1 MLTLRGPNCARRG
14 AALHDLAI
22 IPDGSLLIEDG
33 RIHSVGTT
41 RRIENLKEA
50 RGADEIDVSDK
61 IVMPGFV
68 DAGIHLSCDSLEAP
82 RRRSRLSSFY
92 EESLSLMRS
101 CLQHGTLNAQVKIGG
116 ENEDWRFNAA
126 LLGQLAK
133 VGDQPV
139 NMIRSWLIGN
149 RSHQNFLLPDDY
161 GAALSRFASRRLI
174 HAIEVNAGSG
184 FSMCDLWTAMARLK
198 HLRVNLQWRGESGE
212 LLASLLERVQP
223 QSVSCRRRLT
233 SSEGAV
239 LAQAA
244 VPITLSIAESLAD
257 DAVIGGVR
265 QLSENGAAIALSS
278 GYHPRETPVF
288 NMQMIIALA
297 VLRLRLTTE
306 EAISAATI
314 NPAYALGLGHVI
326 GSLEIGKRADVL
338 VLNLRDYREMPRQ
351 FGVNHVGMAIREGK
365 IIFNRTGRKV
375 SAA

>member
-14 AALHDLAI
+14 AALQELSI
-22 IPDGSLLIEDG
+22 IPDGSLLIHDG

-68 DAGIHLSCDSLEAP
+68 DAGIHLSCGSEAP
-82 RRRSRLSSFY
+82 QRRPRLTSFY

-101 CLQHGTLNAQVKIGG
+101 CLQHGTLNAQVKIGD
-116 ENEDWRFNAA
+116 ENVDWRSD
-126 LLGQLAK
+126 LSLIGQLAK
-133 VGDQPV
+133 VGDQPIG
-139 NMIRSWLIGN
+139 MIRSWRIGN
-149 RSHQNFLLPDDY
+149 RPHQNFLLPDDY
-161 GAALSRFASRRLI
+161 QAAFSKLASRQLI
-174 HAIEVNAGSG
+174 HAIEVIAGSG
-184 FSMCDLWTAMARLK
+184 APVSDIWTAMARLK
-198 HLRVNLQWRGESGE
+198 DFGVSLHWRGESHE
-212 LLASLLERVQP
+212 LLAGLLERVQP
-223 QSVSCRRRLT
+223 QSVSCRRNLT
-233 SSEGAV
+233 AGERAV
-239 LAQAA
+239 LAQANVPVA
-244 VPITLSIAESLAD
+244 VSIGESLTEDTAM
-257 DAVIGGVR
+257 GGVR
-265 QLSENGAAIALSS
+265 QLTESGAAIALSS

-314 NPAYALGLGHVI
+314 NPAYALGLGDAI
-326 GSLEIGKRADVL
+326 GSLEVGKRADVL
-338 VLNLRDYREMPRQ
+338 VMNLQDYREMPRQ